1 MDLLKISTDWA
12 KAEIFSAKMVWLFS
26 LILVATALGFWYL
39 GKTTMAKAFVWPI
52 LISSL
57 LLILIA
63 GGLFYANKPRVTQFE
78 QAYQSNPASFLQQEL
93 IRTAKSNNDFAVV
106 FKVLPALLIVSG
118 LLIFFLPS
126 PRWRSIGITLGF
138 LAIFL
143 MALDSNTAA
152 RNEAYREQ
160 LKKISN
166 ELF

>member
-1 MDLLKISTDWA
+1 MDLLKLSTDWA

-26 LILVATALGFWYL
+26 AILIATALGFWYL

-52 LISSL
+52 VISAL
-57 LLILIA
+57 LLIVIA
-63 GGLFYANKPRVTQFE
+63 GGLFYANKPRITQFE
-78 QAYQSNPASFLQQEL
+78 KAYQNNPGAFVQQEL
-93 IRTAKSNNDFAVV
+93 MRTGKSNNDFAVV
-106 FKVLPALLIVSG
+106 FKVLPVLLIAAG
-118 LLIFFLPS
+118 FLILFFPS

-143 MALDSNTAA
+143 MALDSNTEA

-166 ELF
+166 EQF